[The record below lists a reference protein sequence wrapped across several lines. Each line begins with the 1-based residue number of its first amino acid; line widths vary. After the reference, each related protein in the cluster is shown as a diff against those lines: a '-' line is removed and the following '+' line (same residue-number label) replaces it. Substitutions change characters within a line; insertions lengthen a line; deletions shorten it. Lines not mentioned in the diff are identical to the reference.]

1 MIVRSRRSH
10 PQKTPAQGS
19 YPIRCGDAIGHSHGP
34 ISPYAASPRVRNESS
49 ASNSLNRSMRN
60 NRLASVIAVAI
71 CAEQTFIRPFVAAYA
86 DSILSPIALALV
98 DVFGITG
105 VTGLP
110 ENSSF
115 AGRVPHVGEWE
126 STFAIDNDGNI
137 VFRLFRS
144 GSVLAAAN
152 FRFGKQHA
160 GHRGKYCFQIF

>member
-1 MIVRSRRSH
+1 
-10 PQKTPAQGS
+10 
-19 YPIRCGDAIGHSHGP
+19 
-34 ISPYAASPRVRNESS
+34 
-49 ASNSLNRSMRN
+49 MRN
-60 NRLASVIAVAI
+60 NRLAFVIAAAI
-71 CAEQTFIRPFVAAYA
+71 CAEQTFIPPFVAAYA

-110 ENSSF
+110 ENSSL

-137 VFRLFRS
+137 AFRLFRS

-152 FRFGKQHA
+152 FRLGKQHA
-160 GHRGKYCFQIF
+160 GRRGNFSFNFFEKFSGVK

>member
-1 MIVRSRRSH
+1 MI
-10 PQKTPAQGS
+10 
-19 YPIRCGDAIGHSHGP
+19 
-34 ISPYAASPRVRNESS
+34 AA
-49 ASNSLNRSMRN
+49 
-60 NRLASVIAVAI
+60 AI
-71 CAEQTFIRPFVAAYA
+71 CAEQTFIPPFVAAYA

-110 ENSSF
+110 ENSSL

-137 VFRLFRS
+137 AFRLFRS

-160 GHRGKYCFQIF
+160 GDPGKCCFQIF